1 MKLTIRVGA
10 AADRSLSEAYRPLL
24 AAGEKARAALARGE
38 AQGAAARTRATKQEV
53 TERERTAKQMEAIR
67 TRSAIYAG
75 KLAAKQAQDEIRAA
89 KQEAREQERIAK
101 QREAIR
107 TRSAI
112 LAGKVAAKQAADE
125 VKAAEKA
132 AKESERATER
142 SEKAKTRA
150 AAKELAE
157 RRRNAEKADREQV
170 KRAAASARELE
181 KSTREVSGV
190 AKSVGGGAMRTARA
204 AGGLA
209 MSVAG
214 DLARGA
220 GVQLDVGA
228 MFQKNFDL
236 EQQATD
242 LSNAG
247 YAEGSAR
254 NGLRTDP
261 RKLVQQTFDVGKA
274 TGTDANVVMEGLQ
287 KFVAK
292 TGDLAT
298 GRDVIEDMA
307 RLAKMTGAEMSDV
320 ADAAGDVSS
329 ALPDT
334 ADKGA
339 RVKDIMAVIAAQGKM
354 GAVEIKQLAT
364 QMTKVAAAAGQF
376 EGDAGQNMIA
386 FGGMAQMARSGKGG
400 AASASQAANTVA
412 AFTATFTKGARVD
425 AFKKFGVNITGEGGK
440 TRDPK
445 GIILDS
451 IAAANSAKFGGPK
464 NANVNMGEMFKDAN
478 ARKALMGYEN
488 IYKEAGGGDKGLQA
502 VSKAFD
508 DMVKAALSER
518 DAMESFRAAMGTGKS
533 QAEVFNQALRET
545 AMAAQNELTPAML
558 QLAPYV
564 VEGAKAFAS
573 AISWITGK
581 SMVTQDIRRTGTNVA
596 AVAEASRKGIATGQV
611 AEGQKELNARATNEA
626 AATVEMARA
635 EVQKAKAAEGS
646 GAKAAFGKVFDT
658 IGPGAAMR
666 PLDALFGSG
675 KGLGVAGTS
684 QENAREKTKNAEA
697 NLAAAEKIWQDMH
710 NEQKRLTDLLASG
723 KVVVRQENGPKPPG
737 MSDDGRTPGPGQ

>member
-10 AADRSLSEAYRPLL
+10 AVDRSLSEAYRPLL

-38 AQGAAARTRATKQEV
+38 AQGASARTRATKQEV
-53 TERERTAKQMEAIR
+53 SERERTAKQMEAIR
-67 TRSAIYAG
+67 TRSAVYAA
-75 KLAAKQAQDEIRAA
+75 KLAAKQASDEIRVA
-89 KQEAREQERIAK
+89 KQEVREQERIAK

-107 TRSAI
+107 SRSAV
-112 LAGKVAAKQAADE
+112 LAGKIAAKQASDE
-125 VKAAEKA
+125 IRAAEKA
-132 AKESERATER
+132 ARDAERTAEKSER
-142 SEKAKTRA
+142 AKTRA
-150 AAKELAE
+150 AARELAE
-157 RRRNAEKADREQV
+157 RRRNAEKSEREQV
-170 KRAAASARELE
+170 KATKESAALMSSAG
-181 KSTREVSGV
+181 KSI
-190 AKSVGGGAMRTARA
+190 GGGVMRTARA

-209 MSVAG
+209 LSVAG
-214 DLARGA
+214 DIARGA
-220 GVQLDVGA
+220 GVQMDVGA
-228 MFQKNFDL
+228 MFQKNSDL
-236 EQQATD
+236 EQQAAD

-247 YAEGSAR
+247 YAEGSAT
-254 NGLRTDP
+254 NGLRVDP
-261 RKLVQQTFDVGKA
+261 RKLMQQTFDVGKA

-292 TGDLAT
+292 TGDLST
-298 GRDVIEDMA
+298 GRNVIEDMA

-320 ADAAGDVSS
+320 ADAAGDVAS

-339 RVKDIMAVIAAQGKM
+339 RVKDVMAVIAAQGKM

-376 EGDAGQNMIA
+376 EGDAGKNMIA

-451 IAAANSAKFGGPK
+451 IAAANSSKFGGAK

-488 IYKEAGGGDKGLQA
+488 IYKEAGGGQKGLDA

-508 DMVKAALSER
+508 EMVKASLSER
-518 DAMESFRAAMGTGKS
+518 DAMESFRAAMSTGKS
-533 QAEVFNQALRET
+533 QAEVFNQAMRES
-545 AMAAQNELTPAML
+545 ALSVQNELTPALL
-558 QLAPYV
+558 QLAPHV
-564 VEGAKAFAS
+564 IEGAKAFAS

-581 SMVTQDIRRTGTNVA
+581 SMVTQEIRRTGTNAA
-596 AVAEASRKGIATGQV
+596 AVMEANKKGIATGQV
-611 AEGQKELNARATNEA
+611 DVGQEKLNERATTEA

-635 EVQKAKAAEGS
+635 EVQKAKSKELS
-646 GAKAAFGKVFDT
+646 GAKAAFGAVFDT

-666 PLDALFGSG
+666 PVDALFGSG
-675 KGLGVAGTS
+675 KGLGVAGTM
-684 QENAREKTKNAEA
+684 QENARDKTKTAEA
-697 NLAAAEKIWQDMH
+697 NLAAAEKTWKEMVDQ
-710 NEQKRLTDLLASG
+710 QKRLHDLLASG

-737 MSDDGRTPGPGQ
+737 MSDDGRTGGPGQ